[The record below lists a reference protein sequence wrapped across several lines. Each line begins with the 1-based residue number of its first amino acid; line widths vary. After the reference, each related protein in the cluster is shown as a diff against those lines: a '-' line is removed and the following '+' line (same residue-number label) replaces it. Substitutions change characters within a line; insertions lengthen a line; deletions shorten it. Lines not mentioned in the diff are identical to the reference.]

1 MWDIEIHLEILFLMY
16 YVGEELLKTISHQG
30 QVSHSE
36 DDLCP
41 LRIQSI
47 YNIVTLEVERAH

>member
-1 MWDIEIHLEILFLMY
+1 MY

-41 LRIQSI
+41 PRIQSI